1 MLCLAMADS
10 MDGLLI
16 TGAGGFLGGHI
27 ASERAM
33 AEPQRRL
40 VLIDSAPLEDWN
52 TATQNLRTK
61 SNAHVIRADVRDGH
75 SLAQIMRDYRISQVI
90 HAASSAHLGDDPSEL
105 LDANVAST
113 LILLEVCRVAWLQSD
128 MVNTHK
134 FHFISCAD
142 ILQANATGT
151 VFDAAPVAPETLYCA
166 SMAAAEAFVSGYA
179 HRHRIN
185 ATISYPTHIYGPGQK
200 DQCLIPG
207 IIHALLDGKRI
218 PLYGECG
225 VVVDLLHVNDA
236 ARAISAVADRGTSGN
251 RYGINGARASTAEII
266 ATLCRAV
273 DAIATRTP
281 DFALRFPKSAPAMNK
296 LSASL
301 ITKVQ
306 DRRTLQRPRAYMFNA
321 LATVLA
327 NPDRKSI
334 VDGLQETL
342 AACIAPLH
350 KSAAENSQPQR
361 RIA

>member
-1 MLCLAMADS
+1 

-27 ASERAM
+27 AAERAM

-40 VLIDSAPLEDWN
+40 VLIDSASLDNWN
-52 TATQNLRTK
+52 PATTVLRGK
-61 SNAHVIRADVRDGH
+61 SNAHSIRADVRDGH
-75 SLAQIMRDYRISQVI
+75 SLAQIMREYRISQVI

-128 MVNTHK
+128 MVTTHK
-134 FHFISCAD
+134 FHFVSCAD
-142 ILQANATGT
+142 ILQANANGT

-185 ATISYPTHIYGPGQK
+185 ATISYPTHIYGPGQN
-200 DQCLIPG
+200 DQCMISG
-207 IIHALLDGKRI
+207 IIHALLEGKRI

-225 VVVDLLHVNDA
+225 IIIDLLHVTDA
-236 ARAISAVADRGTSGN
+236 ARAISAVADRGTTGN
-251 RYGINGARASTAEII
+251 RYGINGARASMAEII

-273 DAIATRTP
+273 DALAAHTP
-281 DFALRFPKSAPAMNK
+281 DFATRYPRSAPAMHRQ
-296 LSASL
+296 SSSL

-327 NPDRKSI
+327 NPARKSI

-342 AACIAPLH
+342 AEFISPFQAM
-350 KSAAENSQPQR
+350 AEPPSGALRQFG
-361 RIA
+361 